1 MKTRYYKRGIGRLLY
16 NASGKLYFI
25 DKKSRDTHYKV
36 SQKIMRC
43 DTRVDQPNLI
53 DKETNNIYDAEEGL
67 IEALKVSD
75 RDGNGYNTVAE
86 LRFMLVNSK
95 EKLTGEEVDETI
107 RETNVDGGNL
117 TKNSALRS

>member
-1 MKTRYYKRGIGRLLY
+1 MR
-16 NASGKLYFI
+16 KLYLI
-25 DKKSRDTHYKV
+25 DKKTRDTNYKV
-36 SQKIMRC
+36 SKKIMRC
-43 DTRVDQPNLI
+43 GTRVDQPNLI

-67 IEALKVSD
+67 IEALRVSD

-86 LRFMLVNSK
+86 LRCMLVNSK